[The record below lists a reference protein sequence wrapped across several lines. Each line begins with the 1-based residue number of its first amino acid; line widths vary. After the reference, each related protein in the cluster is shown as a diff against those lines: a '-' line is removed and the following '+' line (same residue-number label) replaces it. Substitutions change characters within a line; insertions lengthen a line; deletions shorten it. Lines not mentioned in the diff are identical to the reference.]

1 MCVVKLAKALTS
13 PNGRSWAGKEDRKN
27 KREKKGRGHFIKTAN
42 FLN

>member
-27 KREKKGRGHFIKTAN
+27 KREKKGTGHFIKTAN